1 MFNTPAMANSEPARQ
16 TIPQSAALAS
26 WFVLRS
32 KPQKEEALSH
42 QILARGLE
50 VFYPSI
56 HVQPVNPRSR
66 SVRPFFPGYLFVHIN
81 LEQTG
86 FSEFHW
92 TPFSL
97 GLVAF
102 DGIPAQVSEAAIQG
116 IRSHLEKINAPGRR
130 VFDDPAQGELVA
142 IKDGPF
148 AGYEAIFD
156 MRLSGNERVRVLL
169 KLLQQKRQFPLELS
183 ASQIQ
188 RIDRP

>member
-1 MFNTPAMANSEPARQ
+1 MFSTPAIANSEPAHQ
-16 TIPQSAALAS
+16 TLPQAAALAS

-32 KPQKEEALSH
+32 KPRKEGALSR
-42 QILARGLE
+42 QFLARTGGLL
-50 VFYPSI
+50 PCL

-66 SVRPFFPGYLFVHIN
+66 SVRPFFPGYLFAHIN

-86 FSEFHW
+86 FSELHW
-92 TPFSL
+92 VSFSL

-102 DGIPAQVSEAAIQG
+102 DGIPAQVSEAAIQE

-130 VFDDPAQGELVA
+130 VFDDPALGELVA

-148 AGYEAIFD
+148 AGCEAIFD

-169 KLLQQKRQFPLELS
+169 KLLQQKRQIPLELP
-183 ASQIQ
+183 AGQIQ
-188 RIDRP
+188 RINRP